1 MTQLRTASA
10 LAFVLALAATA
21 LSGCAVQKNDESNEF
36 QEALPE
42 QGSVNVDGPDRARAD
57 MGAQSGTFGTRA
69 GGASSDPAFWYSF
82 TRDVRD
88 GVTVVTAVVLV
99 SVWAIVHTEPSELDE
114 DHAVWGP
121 YEGDALDPA
130 RYRLK
135 MDRIGEH
142 HFRYVLEGQKK
153 SGGAYLSVLDGDG
166 YSRASDSHGDGQFV
180 LDLGNAKLLD
190 PGRHPNDSGTVTIVH
205 ELPQDIGRRRDA
217 LPRTIIA
224 TVAPD
229 GEASLTITSSA
240 HEDHTGEL
248 DVTAHADIDDTETTA
263 LEDVSV
269 VSRWLSTGAGRAD
282 VGISG
287 GDLPAAGLA
296 GVTAVEC
303 WGTDFARVFYTD
315 SAGIKPTEGS
325 AAECAFETAPH

>member
-10 LAFVLALAATA
+10 LAFVLAATA
-21 LSGCAVQKNDESNEF
+21 LSGCAVQKDGESNEF

-42 QGSVNVDGPDRARAD
+42 QGSVNIDGPDAARAD
-57 MGAQSGTFGTRA
+57 MSAQSATFGTLA
-69 GGASSDPAFWYSF
+69 SGAATDPAFWYSF

-88 GVTVVTAVVLV
+88 GVNVVTAVVLV

-130 RYRLK
+130 RYRLQV
-135 MDRIGEH
+135 DRIGEH

-153 SGGAYLSVLDGDG
+153 SGGEYLTVLDGDG
-166 YSRASDSHGDGQFV
+166 YSRASASHGDGQFV
-180 LDLGNAKLLD
+180 LDLGNAKVLD
-190 PGRHPNDSGTVTIVH
+190 PGRHADDSGTVTIVH
-205 ELPQDIGRRRDA
+205 DLPEDIGRRRDA
-217 LPRTIIA
+217 LPRTILA

-229 GEASLTITSSA
+229 GEASLSITSKA

-269 VSRWLSTGAGRAD
+269 VSRWLSSGAGRAD

-303 WGTDFARVFYTD
+303 WGTDFGRVFYSD
-315 SAGIKPTEGS
+315 SAGIAPTEGNAS
-325 AAECAFETAPH
+325 ECAYEAPAH